1 MAFVTVLEEG
11 KATLSAPEKDPQ
23 RENLEGLVAEYHLS
37 KDRAIRN
44 KIVLACDRLLRY
56 VTVST
61 RGIYQKYCGPEDI
74 ANEAVI
80 ALMAAIEG
88 FDPGKGVKFQ
98 TYATIKMRG
107 AVIDYVR
114 KQDIIP
120 RSVRRFSREM
130 DQVFLTLY
138 SRLNREPTSG
148 EMAEAM
154 NMPMEKFQR
163 LMAASVSANCLSFE
177 EMLGDWNED
186 ASDMEPADS
195 SSEVE
200 DHLLIKERSGILA
213 KGIEGLKE
221 QQRLVVTLYYYEQLK
236 FSDIAKVLGVSESRV
251 SQIHTK
257 ALLNLKRIM
266 SL

>member
-1 MAFVTVLEEG
+1 MTFVTVLEEG
-11 KATLSAPEKDPQ
+11 ERTLSAPAEEPDKD
-23 RENLEGLVAEYHLS
+23 NLEKLVAEYHLS
-37 KDRAIRN
+37 KDRAVRN
-44 KIVLACDRLLRY
+44 RIVLACDRLLRY

-80 ALMAAIEG
+80 ALMSAIEG
-88 FDPGKGVKFQ
+88 FDPSKGVKFQ

-114 KQDIIP
+114 KQDLIP
-120 RSVRRFSREM
+120 RSVRKFAREM

-138 SRLNREPTSG
+138 SRLNREPSST

-154 NMPMEKFQR
+154 NLPKEKFQR
-163 LMAASVSANCLSFE
+163 MMAASVSANCLSFE
-177 EMLGDWNED
+177 ELLGDWADSGEQ
-186 ASDMEPADS
+186 EPADKTS
-195 SSEVE
+195 GVE
-200 DHLLIKERSGILA
+200 EHLLVKERSALLA
-213 KGIEGLKE
+213 RGIEELKE

-266 SL
+266 SQ